1 MKHGAFLP
9 SPNPEA
15 SVLEVS
21 VFRIFGLSDAEIWH
35 IGDAGLRPPG
45 RSTLYARGDL
55 TVNSVER
62 NQLQVAPDDVPPR
75 HANII
80 GWPDE
85 KSEQKLRAIELAA
98 NALLRVK

>member
-9 SPNPEA
+9 SPNPET

-21 VFRIFGLSDAEIWH
+21 VFRVFGLSDEEIWS

-55 TVNSVER
+55 TVTSVER
-62 NQLQVAPDDVPPR
+62 NRLQVAPDDVPPR
-75 HANII
+75 HANIV

-98 NALLRVK
+98 SVLLRTK